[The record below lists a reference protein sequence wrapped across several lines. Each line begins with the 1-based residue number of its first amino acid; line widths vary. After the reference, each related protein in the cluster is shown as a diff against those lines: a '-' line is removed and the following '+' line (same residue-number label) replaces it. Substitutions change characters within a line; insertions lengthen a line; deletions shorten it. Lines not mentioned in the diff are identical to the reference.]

1 MIELTVES
9 TGLNSHYDL
18 TDRIAAALQEHG
30 TGDGLAGVFAHGSTI
45 GLAVMRY
52 EPGAVQDLLR
62 ALERIAPESPADG
75 SRYLHELTTADPNG
89 FSHLKSS
96 LLGTSLLVPFR
107 DGRLAMSPSHRVV
120 LFDFDLK
127 PATRRVFIDAP
138 RIGATSAHDTDVT
151 TNVKENSR

>member
-18 TDRIAAALQEHG
+18 TDQIAAALQEHG
-30 TGDGLAGVFAHGSTI
+30 AGEGLAGVFAHGSSI
-45 GLAVMRY
+45 GLTVMRY

-62 ALERIAPESPADG
+62 TLERIAPESPADG
-75 SRYLHELTTADPNG
+75 GRYLHELTTADPNG

-107 DGRLAMSPSHRVV
+107 DDLLAMSPSHRVV

-138 RIGATSAHDTDVT
+138 RATATPLPD
-151 TNVKENSR
+151 NRAKENSR

>member
-1 MIELTVES
+1 MTVES

-18 TDRIAAALQEHG
+18 TDRIAEALGEQDA
-30 TGDGLAGVFAHGSTI
+30 GDGLAGVFAHGSTV
-45 GLAVMRY
+45 GLTVMRY

-62 ALERIAPESPADG
+62 ALERVAPESPADG
-75 SRYLHELTTADPNG
+75 GRYLHELTTADPNG

-107 DGRLAMSPSHRVV
+107 DGRIGMSASHRVV

-127 PATRRVFIDAP
+127 PATRRVFLDAP
-138 RIGATSAHDTDVT
+138 RSDAPRSDAPRT
-151 TNVKENSR
+151 TEKKEKSR

>member
-18 TDRIAAALQEHG
+18 TDQIAASLQEHG

-45 GLAVMRY
+45 GLTVMRY

-62 ALERIAPESPADG
+62 TLERIAPESPADG

-127 PATRRVFIDAP
+127 PATRRVFVDAP
-138 RIGATSAHDTDVT
+138 RPATTHPHPTEVE
-151 TNVKENSR
+151 ENSR